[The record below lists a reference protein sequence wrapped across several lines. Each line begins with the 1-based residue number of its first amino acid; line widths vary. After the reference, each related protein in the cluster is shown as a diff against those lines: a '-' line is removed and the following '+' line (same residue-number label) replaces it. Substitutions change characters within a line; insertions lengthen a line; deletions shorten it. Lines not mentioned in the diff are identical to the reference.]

1 VSWVKEGRKY
11 DLGAVLITQQPGS
24 ISGEILSQGDNWF
37 AFHLLS
43 AGDLRAVK
51 SANAHFS
58 DDILSSLL
66 NEPIPGH
73 GVFWSSVGGKSYP
86 IPIRVLSF
94 EGQYQARDPEYN
106 QPGADTAA
114 VGLRQRFSSALASAR
129 RSVPA
134 DTTPPAPKATVSA
147 TQHEEQDVDEEQDT
161 LATYED
167 ASIEKFKND
176 REFIDK
182 LNQYGVPWKGVQE
195 QLKGSLPDVLSDR
208 DNIAYR
214 LVPKAMTALFGEQE
228 IGWKTEKRPSKSGS
242 GFTTWILVLQGET
255 S

>member
-1 VSWVKEGRKY
+1 
-11 DLGAVLITQQPGS
+11 LITQQPGS

-94 EGQYQARDPEYN
+94 EGQYQARDPKYD
-106 QPGADTAA
+106 QPAADTAA
-114 VGLRQRFSSALASAR
+114 VGLRQRFSNALASAR
-129 RSVPA
+129 RSVSVVDSPH
-134 DTTPPAPKATVSA
+134 TPKAMVGTASHDEPEA
-147 TQHEEQDVDEEQDT
+147 DEEQDT
-161 LATYED
+161 LATYE
-167 ASIEKFKND
+167 AATIEAFKND
-176 REFIDK
+176 KDFLSR
-182 LNQYGVPWKGVQE
+182 LTQYGVPWRGVKE
-195 QLKGSLPDVLSDR
+195 RLKELLPDVLSDR
-208 DNIAYR
+208 DTIAYQ
-214 LVPKAMTALFGEQE
+214 LVPKAMTALFGEQD
-228 IGWKTEKRPSKSGS
+228 IGWTTEKRPSKSGS
-242 GFTTWILVLQGET
+242 KPTTWVVVTQEE
-255 S
+255 SR